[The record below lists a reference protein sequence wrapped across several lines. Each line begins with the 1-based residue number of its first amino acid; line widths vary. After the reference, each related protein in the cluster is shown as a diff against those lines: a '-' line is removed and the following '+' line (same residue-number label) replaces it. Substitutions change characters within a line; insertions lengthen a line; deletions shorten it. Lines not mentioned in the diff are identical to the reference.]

1 MSDNKNDSKSKVL
14 IITAIIVLIIAVI
27 GVSYA
32 AIFYSKIGDEVNNVS
47 TGTIVMSYTENTNGI
62 YLTNASPMTDEVGRT
77 LTDEN
82 LYFDF
87 TVNATMS
94 GNANVDYVISASKD
108 SYSTLEDSAVKVYLT
123 SLNGTNETTVLA
135 PTKVSSLRTTNDI
148 FYVPDNQYVILE
160 SNFTKSESR
169 NYRLRMWLSDDYSLP
184 SISQTY
190 MMRVNVYANMS
201 V

>member
-1 MSDNKNDSKSKVL
+1 MSDNKNDSKSKLL

-62 YLTNASPMTDEVGRT
+62 YLTNASPMSDEVGRT

-94 GNANVDYVISASKD
+94 GNVLVDYVISASKD
-108 SYSTLEDSAVKVYLT
+108 SDSTLPDNAIKVYLT
-123 SLNGTNETTVLA
+123 SIDGNNETQVVA
-135 PTKVSSLRTTNDI
+135 PTKVSSLKSTNNI
-148 FYVPDNQYVILE
+148 SYAPNNQYVILE
-160 SNFTKSESR
+160 SNFRNTESR
-169 NYRLRMWLSDDYSLP
+169 NYRLRMWISDDYTLADV
-184 SISQTY
+184 SQTY
-190 MMRVNVYANMS
+190 MLRVNVYGNMS

>member
-1 MSDNKNDSKSKVL
+1 
-14 IITAIIVLIIAVI
+14 
-27 GVSYA
+27 VSYA

-148 FYVPDNQYVILE
+148 
-160 SNFTKSESR
+160 S
-169 NYRLRMWLSDDYSLP
+169 
-184 SISQTY
+184 
-190 MMRVNVYANMS
+190 
-201 V
+201 